1 MKSEKFLQTIT
12 AVIWVI
18 LLAVMGLMLLC
29 ICKLNMLPWAYL
41 AVLGGVL
48 LGLWG
53 LLGVLVWFRTKRSGH
68 RAIHVRQILSQILAL
83 VLILACGIVTAAVSK
98 AYQTL
103 DSISNTSVK
112 TTSVNIFVRM
122 DDPAQTLEHAG
133 DYTFAVMQDKDSQV
147 SRKAV
152 EAVEKELGHPIAQ
165 ELCAGPAEMVE
176 ALLDRR
182 VDAII
187 ISASYIHILE
197 ENNLFENLLQQI
209 RELYTLSL
217 TEQIKVPEGT
227 RPQQQ
232 EDDPAGETKPA
243 YVRPTTGIT
252 THPFVVYISGSD
264 TRTEFLVA
272 RNSDVN
278 ILAVV
283 NPVTKQVLLVNTPR
297 DYYIPNPAGGGALDK
312 LTHLG
317 GFGVD
322 VSMRGLSELYGMD
335 IDYYAQ
341 ICFSGFETLIDA
353 VGGVEV
359 YSDHSFQAAD
369 IFVQEGCNYFDGA
382 DALKFCRERKRLP
395 MGDIDRGKNQM
406 KVIQAVV
413 DKLTSSKLI
422 TNYSEILDSLE
433 GMFATNISTKDISA
447 MVKMQLNENVK
458 WDVFSYSSEGY
469 GSWEET
475 YSMPG
480 SELSVMIP
488 YQSQVDHAA
497 ELIDRVL
504 AGEKLTQDDLK
515 LPE

>member
-1 MKSEKFLQTIT
+1 MKSEKIILTMT
-12 AVIWVI
+12 AVIWAI
-18 LLAVMGLMLLC
+18 LLAVMGLLFLC
-29 ICKLNMLPWAYL
+29 IGRLNMLPSIYL
-41 AVLGGVL
+41 AVLGTVL
-48 LGLWG
+48 LLLWG
-53 LLGVLVWFRTKRSGH
+53 IVGVLVWFKTRHSTQ
-68 RAIHVRQILSQILAL
+68 RALHVRRIIAVVLSLLMILGCGLA
-83 VLILACGIVTAAVSK
+83 TAAVSK

-103 DSISNTSVK
+103 GTISSTSMK
-112 TTSVNIFVRM
+112 TTSFGIYVRM
-122 DDPAQTLEHAG
+122 DDPAQSLEQTA
-133 DYTFAVMQDKDSQV
+133 DYMFAVLQDQEGDV

-152 EAVEKELGHPIAQ
+152 KALEEELGHPVSREVFAS
-165 ELCAGPAEMVE
+165 ASEMVR
-176 ALLDRR
+176 ALLDGR
-182 VDAII
+182 VDAMML
-187 ISASYIHILE
+187 STSYIHILE
-197 ENNLFENLLQQI
+197 ENNIFENLLQQI

-217 TEQIKVPEGT
+217 TEEIKVPES
-227 RPQQQ
+227 
-232 EDDPAGETKPA
+232 TKPQIQDHPEQESEPA
-243 YVRPTTGIT
+243 FVAPKDGIT
-252 THPFVVYISGSD
+252 THPFIVYISGSD

-322 VSMRGLSELYGMD
+322 VSMRGLSDLYGMEF
-335 IDYYAQ
+335 DYYAQ

-359 YSDHSFQAAD
+359 YSDHAFKAAD
-369 IFVQEGCNYFDGA
+369 IYVEEGYNYFDGA

-422 TNYSEILDSLE
+422 TNYSEIMDSLE
-433 GMFATNISTKDISA
+433 GMFATNIPMQDISA
-447 MVKMQLNENVK
+447 LVKMQLHDNAK
-458 WDVFSYSSEGY
+458 WEVLSYSSEGY

-488 YQSQVDHAA
+488 YDEQVAHAA

-504 AGEKLTQDDLK
+504 AGEKLTQADMEH
-515 LPE
+515 PQ